1 MVTKS
6 NTHNTSWLHEF
17 PWIFMNFQLQ
27 MFPSAPPR
35 ETLRFSGDK
44 INWFPRDQSL
54 SVFKLLKYITYLWAR
69 LTFRVLC
76 WCALC
81 HNPFTH
87 GTFWAFFTEEEDLI
101 EEFTGRAN
109 TFSVLSRI
117 TLHNCNLWKTTF
129 WAGQAFSTVILFVHI
144 CRRLFKQ
151 KWNKNSKNLR
161 HARTSLARF

>member
-35 ETLRFSGDK
+35 ETLRFSH
-44 INWFPRDQSL
+44 
-54 SVFKLLKYITYLWAR
+54 LWAR

-87 GTFWAFFTEEEDLI
+87 GTFWAFFTEEEFLI

-129 WAGQAFSTVILFVHI
+129 WAGQTFRTVILFVHI
-144 CRRLFKQ
+144 RRRLFKQ